1 MVVAM
6 DRAVHLAGAAVHCIN
21 DFRVVHESLFRDRR
35 ASLDAA
41 AMVDIVCVMCAL
53 KVMGTEWKFGY
64 SESWHL

>member
-6 DRAVHLAGAAVHCIN
+6 ARAVHLAGAAVHCIN
-21 DFRVVHESLFRDRR
+21 DFRVVHESLFRHRR

-41 AMVDIVCVMCAL
+41 AMVDIVCVICAL
-53 KVMGTEWKFGY
+53 KMMRTEWKFSC